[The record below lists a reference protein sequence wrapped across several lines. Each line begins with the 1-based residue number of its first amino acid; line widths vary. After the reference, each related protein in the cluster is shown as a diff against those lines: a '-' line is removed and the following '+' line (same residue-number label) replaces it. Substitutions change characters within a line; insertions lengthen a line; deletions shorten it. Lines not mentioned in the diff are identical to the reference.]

1 MYAFAVFKKANYIFS
16 IESVP
21 AYIGGQIFLPF
32 FEITIPKYPLP
43 VGTSEAVSYTHLDV
57 YKRQEFIPLR
67 DAYFIPF
74 CHVTVT

>member
-43 VGTSEAVSYTHLDV
+43 VGNRLRFDLS
-57 YKRQEFIPLR
+57 IPNK
-67 DAYFIPF
+67 
-74 CHVTVT
+74 